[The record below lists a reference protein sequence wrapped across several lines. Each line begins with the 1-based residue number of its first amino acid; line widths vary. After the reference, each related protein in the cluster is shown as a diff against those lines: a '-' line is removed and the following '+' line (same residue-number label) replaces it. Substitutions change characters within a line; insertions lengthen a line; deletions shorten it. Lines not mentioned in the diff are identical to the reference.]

1 MSMAL
6 GISPLCPPTK
16 VQSWRW
22 AAARRE
28 GGIAQLGAL
37 DGHSHSAGPSH
48 DPMQRC
54 WWHHDSMLVPLNL
67 KKTVENKRSSK
78 TDFFRDVG
86 GDPCTVSTHH
96 LWQGRCEV
104 IVIDPQYC
112 IGGWQARDLLGVF
125 PPNISFLELTILLQ
139 FSGNVDPPQLG
150 NLGLLTHGF
159 PLCPAIWKSKTGC
172 LRYVKKGFEVFLL
185 YPQLLKHWYAK
196 CIYIYICMC
205 VYIYI
210 RIYICMCT
218 YIHTYIHTCIALHC
232 IALHCIALHCIAL
245 HCIALHYITL
255 HTYIYIYI
263 CIHIM
268 YMYMYMYM
276 YLYIYIYIHIYLY
289 ICIYVYT
296 YTYVHMCVYVGNDI
310 YI

>member
-6 GISPLCPPTK
+6 GISPLCPTK

-37 DGHSHSAGPSH
+37 DGHSHSAGPSR

-54 WWHHDSMLVPLNL
+54 WWHH
-67 KKTVENKRSSK
+67 
-78 TDFFRDVG
+78 VG
-86 GDPCTVSTHH
+86 GDPCTASTHH
-96 LWQGRCEV
+96 LWQGRGEV
-104 IVIDPQYC
+104 IVIDPPYC

-139 FSGNVDPPQLG
+139 FSGNVDPPQWG

-172 LRYVKKGFEVFLL
+172 LRYVKKRIRGFPTVSTAFETLIC
-185 YPQLLKHWYAK
+185 QM
-196 CIYIYICMC
+196 YIYICMC

-210 RIYICMCT
+210 RIYIYVCVYVYTHT
-218 YIHTYIHTCIALHC
+218 YIHTYIT
-232 IALHCIALHCIAL
+232 
-245 HCIALHYITL
+245 LHYITL
-255 HTYIYIYI
+255 HYIIYIILHYITLHYIHTYIYIY
-263 CIHIM
+263 M
-268 YMYMYMYM
+268 YTYYVHVHVHV
-276 YLYIYIYIHIYLY
+276 YLYICIYIHIYLY
-289 ICIYVYT
+289 ICIYMYIHT
-296 YTYVHMCVYVGNDI
+296 HMYVCMYM
-310 YI
+310 